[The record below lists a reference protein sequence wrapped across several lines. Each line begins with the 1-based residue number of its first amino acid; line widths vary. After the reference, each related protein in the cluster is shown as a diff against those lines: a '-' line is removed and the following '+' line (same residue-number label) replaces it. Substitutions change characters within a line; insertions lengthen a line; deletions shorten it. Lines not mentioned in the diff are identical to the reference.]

1 MAEKW
6 YNLTPEQIEARL
18 STDLSMGLTHRQ
30 ASARLRREGKNTV
43 YRTQRPHVSALVWD
57 VLRDPCAYMLLAA
70 AVLAWIF
77 NERVGAPLV
86 ILLTVL
92 NSVLVL
98 AAYIKAR
105 TLIADAREQ
114 SIPTATVIRGGKQYL
129 IRQDRLCRGD
139 VIILTKGDVV
149 PADARLTES
158 FGLKVLEVNLTGEAG
173 TKRKDSKIIFANNLP
188 IEKQADMVFATS
200 VVTEGQA
207 RAVVCE
213 TAENT
218 LAYLLGRTEKPEEN
232 KKTPGILLSLK
243 KHCSVWSLIML
254 VMVFVL
260 TLIDFII
267 GFESRSIF
275 NVFITGLSVATAG
288 MCEYYLVFG
297 YIIIGCSMYS
307 FPKKKKSKLASVAV
321 VKNIS
326 DIDRIKDITTL
337 ILPVNGAFTAGRV
350 RLKRLYC
357 DSVLY
362 APDERNLQNN
372 CAALI
377 SAALDSTSYTDN
389 DYEKTYNRFKAR
401 DASVEE
407 REIYTLARHSG
418 VFDGPA
424 YMASHILVG
433 RRAEEEV
440 TSARIAVN
448 GRIRTVLRGS
458 AEDILP
464 RCTHYRASEGV
475 KSIENEKNRVS
486 SIIKDISEEGLY
498 AVCIASKDADE
509 KKAGEGFVFEGYL
522 CFNQP
527 QLSGAAENV
536 KRILDADIRI
546 IMLAEDSTSRS
557 YARALGILNSDDE
570 IMTSQTLR
578 GMTDDLFRTD
588 VSEYSLYEG
597 LDTPQKR
604 LLIKHLQE
612 NGETVGCFGCDFE
625 DIILIRESDIGFSS
639 GITLARGN
647 SLISVGG
654 EENPVH
660 ISSQEEKGS
669 GSEALKQA
677 CDVIV
682 SPAEGNTGGFNAIT
696 SVISRAR
703 RATSS
708 LYRIVRYLLIS
719 QCARLFVFLYSAM
732 IPVDYIPFCGEDI
745 FTPVQILMLGLVFD
759 LGVVMAYAFKSHKGI
774 IAKRQKQDGSLKHM
788 LFGVFWG
795 ACALVFPSLLRL
807 IGITVTNAEMST
819 MVFFAFLVTG
829 AVAAFETVT
838 DRSVFRKGFI
848 SNIRGI
854 LAVIVTLGFILF
866 CAFTG
871 AFNCCMITPLQW
883 IMTALTPICVL
894 CMFEI
899 YKIVKGKKNDRD
911 KEA

>member
-1 MAEKW
+1 MAERW

-18 STDLSMGLTHRQ
+18 STDLIKGLSPRQ

-43 YRTQRPHVSALVWD
+43 YRIQRPSASVLARD

-77 NERVGAPLV
+77 NESVGAPLV
-86 ILLTVL
+86 ILLTLVNALIVL
-92 NSVLVL
+92 TSYL
-98 AAYIKAR
+98 KAR
-105 TLIADAREQ
+105 NLIADAREQ

-149 PADARLTES
+149 PADARLTEA
-158 FGLKVLEVNLTGEAG
+158 FGLRVLEVNLTGEVEK
-173 TKRKDSKIIFANNLP
+173 KRKDAKIIFANNLSP
-188 IEKQADMVFATS
+188 EKQADMVFATS

-213 TAENT
+213 TGEDT
-218 LAYLLGRTEKPEEN
+218 LACLLGRTDKAEER
-232 KKTPGILLSLK
+232 TEDPGILLSLK

-260 TLIDFII
+260 TLFDFII

-275 NVFITGLSVATAG
+275 NIFITGLSVATAG

-297 YIIIGCSMYS
+297 YIILGCSMYS
-307 FPKKKKSKLASVAV
+307 FPRKKDGKPSSTAV
-321 VKNIS
+321 VKNIG

-337 ILPVNGAFTAGRV
+337 ILPTKGAFTAGRV

-377 SAALDSTSYTDN
+377 SSALDSTSYTDN

-407 REIYTLARHSG
+407 REIYTLAHQSG

-433 RRAEEEV
+433 RKCEEEV
-440 TSARIAVN
+440 TVTRIAVN
-448 GRIRTVLRGS
+448 GRIRKVLRGS

-464 RCTHYRASEGV
+464 RCTHYRASEGIKSV
-475 KSIENEKNRVS
+475 KNEKNRVS
-486 SIIKDISEEGLY
+486 SIIKDLSEEGLY
-498 AVCIASKDADE
+498 AVCIATKDVDE
-509 KKAGEGFVFEGYL
+509 KEAGDGFVFEGFL

-527 QLSGAAENV
+527 QLTGAAENV
-536 KRILDADIRI
+536 RRILDADIKI
-546 IMLAEDSTSRS
+546 IMLAEDGAIRS
-557 YARALGILNSDDE
+557 YARALGMLSSDDE

-578 GMTDDLFRTD
+578 GMTDDLFRTN

-597 LDTPQKR
+597 LDTSQKR
-604 LLIKHLQE
+604 LLIRHLRE
-612 NGETVGCFGCDFE
+612 NGETVGCFGCNFE
-625 DIILIRESDIGFSS
+625 DIILIREADIGFSS

-654 EENPVH
+654 DENPVH

-696 SVISRAR
+696 SVIARSR

-745 FTPVQILMLGLVFD
+745 ITPVQILILGLVFD

-774 IAKRQKQDGSLKHM
+774 IAKRQSRDNSLKHM

-795 ACALVFPSLLRL
+795 VCALAFPALLRL
-807 IGITVTNAEMST
+807 IGIAVSNEAMST

-829 AVAAFETVT
+829 LVTAFETVT

-848 SNIRGI
+848 SNLRGI
-854 LAVIVTLGFILF
+854 LAVAVTLGFITL

-871 AFNCCMITPLQW
+871 AADCCMLTPLQW
-883 IMTALTPICVL
+883 IMTALTPL
-894 CMFEI
+894 CMLTMFEI
-899 YKIVKGKKNDRD
+899 YKIVKGKKNDKD